1 MPADTAPIVL
11 APKPP
16 PQTQVNSITDVN
28 TVLEQQARYNRQ
40 MLEYNTELYQMLH
53 EQYLVKNFRVDS
65 LTANTITSGTITSD
79 QIYLFDERFELNGAT
94 GQIIVKDENGTTR
107 FVAGKF
113 GSGTDYGAK
122 VFKSDGSVL
131 YDLTGLGANV
141 VTNSNIQSGAVT
153 ADKVTTSSLSA
164 LSANM
169 GTLTAGTIT
178 AGGTINAGA
187 LKTGTLTVNS
197 STVAINV
204 TSAGAVV
211 FSAGGDIIM
220 RASGTD
226 HNFISFRTS
235 GNAERA
241 NIAYNSATNIFT
253 LQSLNGANLRIQST
267 STAVISLTSL
277 TNTVTLGA
285 ATGTA
290 VLGTTSNY
298 RITANGRFQ
307 SDLNPAIHNNW
318 NLGLSGLR
326 WANIWGV
333 LINGADIC
341 FDNGWR
347 ITEPDKVW
355 KGASGHDG
363 LLIMNEKWE
372 VMMGFDRY
380 GNIFT
385 RGFVHPGFGFKP
397 ADVPKRT
404 SEEEGDEVHED
415 GTEYIN

>member
-1 MPADTAPIVL
+1 MPADTMPIVL

-28 TVLEQQARYNRQ
+28 TVLEQQSRYNRQ
-40 MLEYNTELYQMLH
+40 VLEYNTELYQMLH
-53 EQYLVKNFRVDS
+53 EQYLVKEFRVDS
-65 LTANTITSGTITSD
+65 LTANTITAGTITTD
-79 QIYLFDERFELNGAT
+79 GIYLFDERFELNGAT
-94 GQIIVKDENGTTR
+94 GQIIVKDENGTIR

-113 GSGTDYGAK
+113 GSGVDYGAK
-122 VFKSDGSVL
+122 VFKSDGSIL

-141 VTNSNIQSGAVT
+141 VTNSNVQSGAIT
-153 ADKVTTSSLSA
+153 PDKVTTSSLSA

-178 AGGTINAGA
+178 AGGTVNAGA

-204 TSAGAVV
+204 TSAGAMV
-211 FSAGGDIIM
+211 FTAGGDIIM
-220 RASGTD
+220 QATPTGNT
-226 HNFISFRTS
+226 NFISWRTS
-235 GNAERA
+235 GNAERGKVE
-241 NIAYNSATNIFT
+241 YRVATNA
-253 LQSLNGANLRIQST
+253 LAVNSVNGAGLEIASSGALVLAAGGSGNVVISASVGNITLLAPSISFGSTRLASNITPLSNNAYSIGT
-267 STAVISLTSL
+267 STFRLANLW
-277 TNTVTLGA
+277 
-285 ATGTA
+285 A
-290 VLGTTSNY
+290 VLV
-298 RITANGRFQ
+298 NG
-307 SDLNPAIHNNW
+307 SDI
-318 NLGLSGLR
+318 G
-326 WANIWGV
+326 
-333 LINGADIC
+333 

-355 KGASGHDG
+355 KGATGQDG

-397 ADVPKRT
+397 ADVPKMT
-404 SEEEGDEVHED
+404 SEEEGDELHAE
-415 GTEYIN
+415 GKEYIN

>member
-40 MLEYNTELYQMLH
+40 VLEYNTELYQMLH
-53 EQYLVKNFRVDS
+53 EQYFIKEFRVDS

-141 VTNSNIQSGAVT
+141 VTNTNIQNGAVT

-178 AGGTINAGA
+178 AGGNINAGA
-187 LKTGTLTVNS
+187 LKSGSITLTGGG
-197 STVAINV
+197 V
-204 TSAGAVV
+204 TMSVTGSGNVV
-211 FSAGGDIIM
+211 FSGGADIVM
-220 RASGTD
+220 RATPTGDTTYLSW
-226 HNFISFRTS
+226 RTS
-235 GNAERA
+235 GNSERGKVEYRVVDNA
-241 NIAYNSATNIFT
+241 LAINSV
-253 LQSLNGANLRIQST
+253 NGAELQIGS
-267 STAVISLTSL
+267 AGAL
-277 TNTVTLGA
+277 TLGA
-285 ATGTA
+285 SGSANVVLSPATGSIMFN
-290 VLGTTSNY
+290 GTINTNYTPRTHNTISVGTST
-298 RITANGRFQ
+298 RRLAN
-307 SDLNPAIHNNW
+307 L
-318 NLGLSGLR
+318 
-326 WANIWGV
+326 WATLV
-333 LINGADIC
+333 NGSDIC

-355 KGASGHDG
+355 KGASAQDG

-397 ADVPKRT
+397 ADVPKMT
-404 SEEEGDEVHED
+404 SEEEGEELHAD
-415 GTEYIN
+415 GKEYIN